1 MITVLCL
8 NTLLFLPGYICAVSV
23 IMYTHLSG
31 VCTGMFQYNATTN
44 IHKENTLRVVYY
56 LTTLYVCYIKTRTAM
71 CTATYMDILLFF
83 IVLFGSKLT
92 GEYYAGKV

>member
-1 MITVLCL
+1 
-8 NTLLFLPGYICAVSV
+8 
-23 IMYTHLSG
+23 
-31 VCTGMFQYNATTN
+31 
-44 IHKENTLRVVYY
+44 
-56 LTTLYVCYIKTRTAM
+56 M